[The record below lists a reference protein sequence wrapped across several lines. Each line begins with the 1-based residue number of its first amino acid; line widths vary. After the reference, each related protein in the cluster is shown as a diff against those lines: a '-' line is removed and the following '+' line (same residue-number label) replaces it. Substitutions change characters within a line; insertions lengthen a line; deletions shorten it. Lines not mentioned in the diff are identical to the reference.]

1 MSARTQPRVTAA
13 GVTGQN
19 ARKSRAPRASR
30 GTAPAARRRSAVV
43 TNVAAGPAKSIEPAP
58 APVLLDRDQYPP
70 HLQWPETLY
79 DTDVVGHN
87 KEFDAKLA
95 DASAVIHAWAESV
108 ECGDIESVTPEA
120 TEAAEW
126 IRQALTAKIDKN
138 DKDLAVKQS
147 KTAGASDGDN
157 QGDLVLMA
165 QYGSVHALLALQAM
179 CHKNSV
185 VCGRLVKSDD
195 VFKVVK
201 ETLEHS
207 PYDQVRC
214 SAMALAS
221 AILGFN
227 DETHKIAAKNK
238 MAILVNQELARW
250 CTVDDD
256 GAATCTFEVGFQD
269 LRGMDVC
276 DHAGVTLR
284 HLSTNAAN
292 HNMLKKIGCV
302 DLLLNL
308 MAAKEETSVRI
319 NAAVCVADIVGRDEM
334 DSRMENDPTIIEE
347 TLAALE
353 DIMDG
358 NVVESGI
365 TFEAHELLQGL
376 ANLANVDATKR
387 RIADAGAVPLIV
399 RALLEPQYKWDLVML
414 YAAAAL
420 WNLSFDDAIK
430 EEIKTCPGALD
441 GLEEVNKVG
450 SETTKAKARGALW
463 MLNADDE
470 TEVDHKISED
480 KVKILTGGGSTAN
493 TQIMLSYEW
502 HSQTQA
508 MALRDELVEE
518 GYTVWMDVDRMMGST
533 LEAMVAAIESS
544 DAIVMCVTNRY
555 KESQACRTE
564 AEYAY
569 TRKKLMIP
577 AMLQKGYKPDGWL
590 GILMGSKLYYNMF
603 NQDDIRNAMPGLK
616 GEVANSMGDKGGGG
630 ANGGGAQANQNLSSQ
645 ASVAKEIKVPENK
658 DSMALWLENH
668 QLGPYIPAFKKEHMY
683 GKALL
688 KLHEEIGHGDPEK
701 AAYHELFQNVLG
713 ITSYGHRLL
722 LLAELEEL
730 IGPIKWKRR

>member
-13 GVTGQN
+13 GVTGQKTGH
-19 ARKSRAPRASR
+19 KSRAPRASR
-30 GTAPAARRRSAVV
+30 GTAPAARRRS
-43 TNVAAGPAKSIEPAP
+43 AKSIEPAP

-319 NAAVCVADIVGRDEM
+319 NAAVCVADIVGRDDM

-533 LEAMVAAIESS
+533 LEAMAAAIESS

-603 NQDDIRNAMPGLK
+603 NQDDIRNAMPAIR
-616 GEVANSMGDKGGGG
+616 GEVGNSLGDKGGGG
-630 ANGGGAQANQNLSSQ
+630 ANGGAQANQNLSSQ

>member
-256 GAATCTFEVGFQD
+256 EGNATCSFEVGFQD

-276 DHAGVTLR
+276 DHASVTLR

-308 MAAKEETSVRI
+308 MAAKEETSVRV

-387 RIADAGAVPLIV
+387 RIAEGAVRHGVPRCSRGV
-399 RALLEPQYKWDLVML
+399 ERA
-414 YAAAAL
+414 
-420 WNLSFDDAIK
+420 
-430 EEIKTCPGALD
+430 
-441 GLEEVNKVG
+441 
-450 SETTKAKARGALW
+450 
-463 MLNADDE
+463 
-470 TEVDHKISED
+470 
-480 KVKILTGGGSTAN
+480 
-493 TQIMLSYEW
+493 
-502 HSQTQA
+502 
-508 MALRDELVEE
+508 
-518 GYTVWMDVDRMMGST
+518 
-533 LEAMVAAIESS
+533 
-544 DAIVMCVTNRY
+544 
-555 KESQACRTE
+555 
-564 AEYAY
+564 
-569 TRKKLMIP
+569 
-577 AMLQKGYKPDGWL
+577 
-590 GILMGSKLYYNMF
+590 
-603 NQDDIRNAMPGLK
+603 
-616 GEVANSMGDKGGGG
+616 
-630 ANGGGAQANQNLSSQ
+630 
-645 ASVAKEIKVPENK
+645 
-658 DSMALWLENH
+658 
-668 QLGPYIPAFKKEHMY
+668 
-683 GKALL
+683 
-688 KLHEEIGHGDPEK
+688 
-701 AAYHELFQNVLG
+701 
-713 ITSYGHRLL
+713 RLL
-722 LLAELEEL
+722 RHRVVAPHDVILLFRHLVHDRET
-730 IGPIKWKRR
+730 RRLRPRRARLCPS

>member
-1 MSARTQPRVTAA
+1 MSARTQPIVTAA

-276 DHAGVTLR
+276 DHASVTLR

-308 MAAKEETSVRI
+308 MAAKEETSVRV

-365 TFEAHELLQGL
+365 TFEAHELL
-376 ANLANVDATKR
+376 
-387 RIADAGAVPLIV
+387 
-399 RALLEPQYKWDLVML
+399 
-414 YAAAAL
+414 
-420 WNLSFDDAIK
+420 
-430 EEIKTCPGALD
+430 
-441 GLEEVNKVG
+441 
-450 SETTKAKARGALW
+450 
-463 MLNADDE
+463 
-470 TEVDHKISED
+470 
-480 KVKILTGGGSTAN
+480 
-493 TQIMLSYEW
+493 
-502 HSQTQA
+502 
-508 MALRDELVEE
+508 
-518 GYTVWMDVDRMMGST
+518 
-533 LEAMVAAIESS
+533 
-544 DAIVMCVTNRY
+544 
-555 KESQACRTE
+555 
-564 AEYAY
+564 
-569 TRKKLMIP
+569 
-577 AMLQKGYKPDGWL
+577 
-590 GILMGSKLYYNMF
+590 
-603 NQDDIRNAMPGLK
+603 
-616 GEVANSMGDKGGGG
+616 
-630 ANGGGAQANQNLSSQ
+630 
-645 ASVAKEIKVPENK
+645 
-658 DSMALWLENH
+658 
-668 QLGPYIPAFKKEHMY
+668 
-683 GKALL
+683 
-688 KLHEEIGHGDPEK
+688 
-701 AAYHELFQNVLG
+701 
-713 ITSYGHRLL
+713 
-722 LLAELEEL
+722 
-730 IGPIKWKRR
+730 